1 VILSNPGLAFL
12 SNAKNL
18 LAGAVAG
25 AIAAILVTPAD
36 VCKTRLQAARMEDP
50 TKKHVTTLQVGRE
63 VVQEGGVLALFSGL
77 GPRLMRI
84 PMYTAVT
91 LATFDLVKD
100 HFAAGNLLTAQ
111 NALKFEL

>member
-1 VILSNPGLAFL
+1 MILSNPGLAFL

-36 VCKTRLQAARMEDP
+36 VCKTRLQAARIEDP

-77 GPRLMRI
+77 GPRLMRCVL
-84 PMYTAVT
+84 PTPRLLYP
-91 LATFDLVKD
+91 
-100 HFAAGNLLTAQ
+100 AA
-111 NALKFEL
+111 AL

>member
-1 VILSNPGLAFL
+1 MDHLIFFPAPSHRLAPYT
-12 SNAKNL
+12 
-18 LAGAVAG
+18 V
-25 AIAAILVTPAD
+25 LVTKDAH
-36 VCKTRLQAARMEDP
+36 TQARYLP
-50 TKKHVTTLQVGRE
+50 LT
-63 VVQEGGVLALFSGL
+63 
-77 GPRLMRI
+77 RI